1 MLSPLLP
8 RSALHFT
15 LNRTL
20 AIVRCPDCLN
30 LLLVLLPLLIFEAS

>member
-8 RSALHFT
+8 LSALHFT
-15 LNRTL
+15 LNPSL
-20 AIVRCPDCLN
+20 ATARCADCPN